1 MPTAHQPPPGTP
13 PATAPQVEAPAA
25 SPSPA
30 DRRRTLA
37 RRLTQLYA
45 GLVLFGVSMAL
56 LVEARLGVMPWDVL
70 HQGLARRTG
79 LSLGT
84 MTVIVGVVVLLCWIP
99 LRERPG
105 LGTVSNVLVIG
116 VSVDAALALLPT

>member
-1 MPTAHQPPPGTP
+1 M
-13 PATAPQVEAPAA
+13 
-25 SPSPA
+25 
-30 DRRRTLA
+30 
-37 RRLTQLYA
+37 
-45 GLVLFGVSMAL
+45 LFGVSMAL

-84 MTVIVGVVVLLCWIP
+84 MTVIVGVAVLLCWIP

-116 VSVDAALALLPT
+116 VSVDAALALLPTPGPDRRPASRSSSAASSSTRSRPPCTSAPASAPARATGS